1 MLPMPTAPI
10 AAGPERAD
18 DDRVDDAHRHPAD
31 LGEHD
36 RARQREH
43 RPQFVAI
50 RHALHYI
57 SSSSGRQP
65 GLI

>member
-1 MLPMPTAPI
+1 MLPMPTAPM
-10 AAGPERAD
+10 AAGPIGPD

-43 RPQFVAI
+43 RPEFFAI
-50 RHALHYI
+50 RHTLALYQQAEAPR
-57 SSSSGRQP
+57 GRA
-65 GLI
+65 